1 MHIHGSRTGSPGQW
15 SHSCV
20 EPGVGC
26 NNPYGSLP
34 TQDNKILFKHLSKII
49 LVHTA
54 STLLE
59 GPRQFLMGLRAVS
72 RCSCADM
79 VGSDLTALLQNALT
93 TDLEGLNG
101 ISLLESQNDP
111 VKFSTETLLR
121 VVQELQE
128 PDPKLMEVILLA
140 LHLEVTSRGREK
152 EQKKGRNRISTETF
166 ILELGL
172 GWEQVIFLVIYFL
185 LALLLCLILWI

>member
-59 GPRQFLMGLRAVS
+59 GPR
-72 RCSCADM
+72 
-79 VGSDLTALLQNALT
+79 
-93 TDLEGLNG
+93 
-101 ISLLESQNDP
+101 
-111 VKFSTETLLR
+111 
-121 VVQELQE
+121 
-128 PDPKLMEVILLA
+128 
-140 LHLEVTSRGREK
+140 
-152 EQKKGRNRISTETF
+152 
-166 ILELGL
+166 
-172 GWEQVIFLVIYFL
+172 
-185 LALLLCLILWI
+185 